1 MSLKHRH
8 KRRHRHAS
16 RAKVGASASSRR
28 AVVFRMTSEPGFAL
42 PPPQPTIGL
51 VLATDVAPKVPSYFW
66 PPAIAYGRVSVVL
79 ATTMACASALAAE
92 LAAKASVGGELPQS
106 QGPVPITGAAII
118 ASEVAVAERIRPELD
133 AAGADLSRVH
143 FLGDTG
149 GKIGGLKAFEP
160 IVDTKAVISAIQT
173 VGGIKLVLVEL
184 TIPRID
190 VDIAQNYKGLFASF
204 YTIARELDSAITL
217 LFHPADDL
225 TTQKQIARAA
235 NAVASLQSISAVGF
249 ITREK
254 ATGRW
259 VLVWTKNVV
268 GHDAPGIAFRIES
281 SITNSVG
288 PAAVIAWDPEPVAAT
303 ETVKLLGIGGD
314 ANAMPS
320 KLQRAKDF
328 LADQLSAGLVQVTKL
343 ERRALA
349 AGISKAALTRA
360 RKELGIEV
368 GSKSRLSALKRAK
381 DFLLAELA
389 NGSVSAKAIQRKAD
403 TAGISKAS
411 LRRAAE
417 ALKIQKKRKGGIGS
431 KGRWVWRLR
440 STS

>member
-1 MSLKHRH
+1 MSHKHRH
-8 KRRHRHAS
+8 RRRD
-16 RAKVGASASSRR
+16 RQTRQAKARISTSLRSALVFHTASA
-28 AVVFRMTSEPGFAL
+28 PDFAL
-42 PPPQPTIGL
+42 SAPPTIGL
-51 VLATDVAPKVPSYFW
+51 VRAEDVAPKLPFYLW
-66 PPAIAYGRVSVVL
+66 PPAIAFGKVSVIL
-79 ATTMACASALAAE
+79 ATTTACTSALTAE
-92 LAAKASVGGELPQS
+92 LAAKASVGGELPQT
-106 QGPVPITGAAII
+106 QGPVPITGTAII
-118 ASEVAVAERIRPELD
+118 ASEVTVAERIRPELD

-143 FLGDTG
+143 FLVDIG

-173 VGGIKLVLVEL
+173 VGGIKLGLVEL

-204 YTIARELDSAITL
+204 YTIAHELDSAITL
-217 LFHPADDL
+217 LFHPADHL

-303 ETVKLLGIGGD
+303 ETAKLLGIGGD

-328 LADQLSAGLVQVTKL
+328 LADQLSAGLVEVTKL
-343 ERRALA
+343 ETRALA
-349 AGISKAALTRA
+349 VGISKAALTRA

-389 NGSVSAKAIQRKAD
+389 NGSLSAKSIQRKAD
-403 TAGISKAS
+403 AARISKAS

-417 ALKIQKKRKGGIGS
+417 ALKIRKKRKGGI
-431 KGRWVWRLR
+431 KGRWMWRLP